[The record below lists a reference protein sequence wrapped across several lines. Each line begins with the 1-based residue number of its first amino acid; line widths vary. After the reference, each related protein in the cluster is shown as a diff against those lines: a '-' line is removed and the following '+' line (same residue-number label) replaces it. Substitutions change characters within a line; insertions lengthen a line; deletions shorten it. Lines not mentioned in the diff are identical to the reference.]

1 MMLNEI
7 TSEAGRHRRRRRIGR
22 GHGSGHGKTCGR
34 GHKGSHARS
43 GGGAHRLHEGGQ
55 MPIFRRMPKRGFS
68 NFCYR
73 TEFEIVNVA
82 DLEAR
87 FGDGETVS
95 VDLLRKLRLVQGRR
109 PLVKILA
116 KGDLKKK
123 LTVEAHAFSGKA
135 REAIEQ
141 AGGTVKLIE
150 RRTPQEAAKAKR
162 NTAKV
167 ARAAAK
173 AGASAPQADSP
184 GTESS

>member
-43 GGGAHRLHEGGQ
+43 GGGPHRLHEGGQ

-95 VDLLRKLRLVQGRR
+95 VDVLRKLRLVQGRR
-109 PLVKILA
+109 FAPAGLAHQGRGSGVRSRHDEDRQPQAERVEQLVGSSELL
-116 KGDLKKK
+116 GRGN
-123 LTVEAHAFSGKA
+123 H
-135 REAIEQ
+135 EQ
-141 AGGTVKLIE
+141 AVESGTSG
-150 RRTPQEAAKAKR
+150 QQFD
-162 NTAKV
+162 
-167 ARAAAK
+167 AR
-173 AGASAPQADSP
+173 DW
-184 GTESS
+184 